1 MNRSHILSNFR
12 TEFRRKGYS
21 YKQEVTSLN
30 WIRRFL
36 KEFDIEH
43 DSQIQQWQADLFL
56 SNLNR
61 RNISFDDQLQAKSS
75 ITFLFRF
82 ILRRLPAD
90 PTAEPIG
97 AGVIK
102 ITA

>member
-12 TEFRRKGYS
+12 TEFRRKGHS
-21 YKQEVTSLN
+21 YKQEVTALS

-36 KEFDIEH
+36 DEFDIEH
-43 DSQIQQWQADLFL
+43 DSQVRQWQADLFL
-56 SNLNR
+56 SNIKQR
-61 RNISFDDQLQAKSS
+61 RVSFDDQLQAKSS
-75 ITFLFRF
+75 IIFLLRF
-82 ILRRLPAD
+82 VLRRLPAD
-90 PTAEPIG
+90 PDIETVG